1 MGEYSGVF
9 LVIKHVSV
17 VGFWDWSNSY
27 KGLFF
32 VKKNGKKWGVCKN
45 GFWVEASDLKKC
57 ARWPY
62 FRLL

>member
-17 VGFWDWSNSY
+17 GGFWDWSNSY

-32 VKKNGKKWGVCKN
+32 VKKNGKK
-45 GFWVEASDLKKC
+45 
-57 ARWPY
+57 
-62 FRLL
+62 